1 MNKPFMSMDTNTLL
15 ILLIVGLFAGFLS
28 GMVGVGGGIIV
39 VPALVFFLGMTQH
52 AAQGVSIG
60 MLLLPVGFMAAFNY
74 YKTNN
79 LNMVYSLT
87 IGLTFIVGAYVG
99 SKVSLGIDETTM
111 RRIFGV
117 LLVIIAIR
125 LIFSK

>member
-1 MNKPFMSMDTNTLL
+1 MDINTLL
-15 ILLIVGLFAGFLS
+15 ILLVVGLIAGFLS
-28 GMVGVGGGIIV
+28 GMVGVGGGIII

-60 MLLLPVGFMAAFNY
+60 MLLLPVGFMAAYNY

-87 IGLTFIVGAYVG
+87 IGLTFIIGAYVG

-117 LLVIIAIR
+117 LILIIAIR